1 MIDILID
8 EIEIQLYPIQDISLY
23 SRRSKTFILYSA
35 SAWGEMEVIQ
45 IKRRKI

>member
-8 EIEIQLYPIQDISLY
+8 ETEIQLNLIQDKSLS

-35 SAWGEMEVIQ
+35 SAWGDM
-45 IKRRKI
+45 R